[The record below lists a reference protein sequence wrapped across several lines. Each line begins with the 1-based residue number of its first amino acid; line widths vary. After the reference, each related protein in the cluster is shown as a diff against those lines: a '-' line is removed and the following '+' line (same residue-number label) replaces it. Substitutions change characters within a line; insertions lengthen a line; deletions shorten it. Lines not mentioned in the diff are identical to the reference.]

1 LPISGHE
8 LFRQWKTFDSAFR
21 QTRLNLIDPDKTPPF
36 KTYQQAWEESFIK
49 VFAKNAI
56 NGDASKAAETAVE
69 NLKTREAFY
78 DTKSSILRIQKQW
91 ETGLISNADN
101 AYLLPNLNHIGLN
114 FKAIVSSE
122 TARSY
127 KPHSKPFLL
136 TLSLLGISAS
146 QSIYV
151 GDNPYDDVVGAKGV
165 GMKVIL
171 INRYNRPKHPYPRP
185 DGEIETLFELSKF
198 LERWS

>member
-1 LPISGHE
+1 MPNIKAIIFDMYDTLVPNTVDYWIALFARIAQGQQLPISGHE

-122 TARSY
+122 TEDLTNLIRS
-127 KPHSKPFLL
+127 HS
-136 TLSLLGISAS
+136 S
-146 QSIYV
+146 
-151 GDNPYDDVVGAKGV
+151 
-165 GMKVIL
+165 
-171 INRYNRPKHPYPRP
+171 
-185 DGEIETLFELSKF
+185 
-198 LERWS
+198 